1 MNLKDKVGRVKERIA
16 EAQQWSG
23 NKTPVK
29 IVAITKTHPA
39 SIISDVRDVGLDTI
53 GENRIQEAEEK
64 FSEIAYI
71 LPNITKRLVGHLQ
84 SNKIN
89 KALNLFDTIDSVDS
103 IKLASKIGRKAISLN
118 RTIPILLEVNTSGEQ
133 AKYGLNQDN
142 VDEMLACFEIQ
153 GIEVQG
159 LMTVGPLS
167 LDTKRVRDAF
177 IKLRELYNS
186 IKNQTTTNVEKFS
199 ELSMGMSGD
208 FKIAVEEGAT
218 MVRLGTALFGQR
230 VKTNEL

>member
-1 MNLKDKVGRVKERIA
+1 VNLKDKVGRVKERIA
-16 EAQQWSG
+16 EAQQRSG

-64 FSEIAYI
+64 FSEIADI

-103 IKLASKIGRKAISLN
+103 LKLASKIGNKAESLE
-118 RTIPILLEVNTSGEQ
+118 RTIPILLEVNTSGED
-133 AKYGLNQDN
+133 AKFGFNPEN
-142 VDEMLACFEIQ
+142 IDEILACFEIE
-153 GIEVQG
+153 GIELQG
-159 LMTVGPLS
+159 LMTVGPLT
-167 LDTKRVRDAF
+167 LDINRIREAF
-177 IKLRELYNS
+177 ISLRKMRDTIKTQITYNT
-186 IKNQTTTNVEKFS
+186 KKFT

-208 FKIAVEEGAT
+208 FEIAVEEGAT
-218 MVRLGTALFGQR
+218 MVRLGTALFGHR
-230 VKTNEL
+230 TTK

>member
-1 MNLKDKVGRVKERIA
+1 MNLKDNVERVKERIA
-16 EAQQWSG
+16 EAQQRSG

-39 SIISDVRDVGLDTI
+39 SVISDVRDVGLDTI

-64 FSEIAYI
+64 FPDVAAV

-103 IKLASKIGRKAISLN
+103 LRLASKIGTKATSLN
-118 RTIPILLEVNTSGEQ
+118 RVIPILLEVNTSDED
-133 AKYGLNQDN
+133 AKFGFNPN
-142 VDEMLACFEIQ
+142 NIDEILACFDIG
-153 GIEVQG
+153 GIEMQG
-159 LMTVGPLS
+159 LMTVGPLTS
-167 LDTKRVRDAF
+167 DINRIREAF
-177 IKLRELYNS
+177 ITLRKLKES
-186 IKNQTTTNVEKFS
+186 IKNQLPNNIEKFT

-208 FKIAVEEGAT
+208 FGIAVEEGAT
-218 MVRLGTALFGQR
+218 MIRLGTVLFGR
-230 VKTNEL
+230 RMVK